1 LTSFGRFCIILT
13 DESGL
18 KGFFLNLSFS
28 LISILMNKLTSY
40 IRESIAEMK
49 KVTWPTKK
57 ETYNYTLLVIGI
69 SIGTAIF
76 LGILDYIFTTGFQ
89 FFINK

>member
-1 LTSFGRFCIILT
+1 VAW
-13 DESGL
+13 GL
-18 KGFFLNLSFS
+18 FFKYPKNN
-28 LISILMNKLTSY
+28 MNKISNY
-40 IRESIAEMK
+40 ILESVAEMK

-76 LGILDYIFTTGFQ
+76 LGILDYIFSTGFQ
-89 FFINK
+89 FIIIR